1 MSTQATQATHGSS
14 SGSTQLAPVPPQM
27 RYISRCVP
35 WKWRA
40 AKMALL
46 RTRRKGSEGE
56 AEHEARRRLA
66 MAARLAELVTTEEFN
81 EAFGPAK
88 ATEQLIGVDE
98 EDRITDNDRE
108 KEAAAAN
115 LNPPSIKG
123 LLEEVAKL
131 KRENVTLTN
140 EVRRARKRPFLQS

>member
-1 MSTQATQATHGSS
+1 
-14 SGSTQLAPVPPQM
+14 
-27 RYISRCVP
+27 
-35 WKWRA
+35 
-40 AKMALL
+40 MALL

-81 EAFGPAK
+81 EAFGPEK

-108 KEAAAAN
+108 EAAAAN

-140 EVRRARKRPFLQS
+140 EVRSLKRKRPFLQS

>member
-1 MSTQATQATHGSS
+1 
-14 SGSTQLAPVPPQM
+14 
-27 RYISRCVP
+27 
-35 WKWRA
+35 
-40 AKMALL
+40 MALL